1 MAAPKAEKKRKR
13 NRKAR
18 TEGIEQLYSGCND
31 QADPPVSSSSSS
43 SGDETASAPEQDH
56 VQKRTSVSSA
66 SSVSDDTNGVRNGVS
81 APPQSQRV
89 MNPNQAFE
97 DFYLK
102 QATKEFA
109 NDLDKL
115 RSAADF
121 NERSVPI
128 LIAALKQGTTCFKE
142 EERIKIGEAALA
154 KHESADER

>member
-1 MAAPKAEKKRKR
+1 MAAPKIEKKRKR

-18 TEGIEQLYSGCND
+18 TE
-31 QADPPVSSSSSS
+31 VSSSSSS
-43 SGDETASAPEQDH
+43 SGDETASASEQGT

-66 SSVSDDTNGVRNGVS
+66 SSASDDTNGVLNGVS

-89 MNPNQAFE
+89 VNPNQAFE

-121 NERSVPI
+121 NDRSVPI
-128 LIAALKQGTTCFKE
+128 LVAALKQGTTCFKE

-154 KHESADER
+154 KPGGADGR